1 MIEFVSLVFR
11 FVHNFHLI
19 QITDTAIWP
28 CKFSMSSTMHTC
40 GEERKEILISASKEQ
55 DISNYV
61 QFHRFKLYE
70 QLNEIMW
77 QHTQLSIQNYY
88 IWEQMEMVPWGW
100 PSIIN
105 VKYVTTSRL
114 FPHHIYCLRWQ
125 DDEMLEY
132 FSSQHTIRQISNI
145 EWKAIPH
152 DNIASIQE
160 C

>member
-125 DDEMLEY
+125 DDECWN
-132 FSSQHTIRQISNI
+132 SSAVIILYDKLSG
-145 EWKAIPH
+145 K
-152 DNIASIQE
+152 
-160 C
+160 